1 MFILV
6 QFEVVEY
13 LKFLICLWKK
23 LTLNYTCTC
32 RSKDGWIKLSLS
44 LCLLLTQM
52 DMRWAGKL
60 NYVKKIACRWHA
72 YHAIC
77 FVLQWSWQKNRM
89 WRKNQRYFPK
99 DKCYEVDLNRN
110 FPFKWEELPMK
121 KVMMA
126 ITQFNAEVEYFK
138 EIIVSII
145 MDNLEDT
152 LHEMYI
158 RYTYFMWEGRPG
170 EKCSRAV
177 Y

>member
-1 MFILV
+1 
-6 QFEVVEY
+6 
-13 LKFLICLWKK
+13 
-23 LTLNYTCTC
+23 
-32 RSKDGWIKLSLS
+32 
-44 LCLLLTQM
+44 
-52 DMRWAGKL
+52 
-60 NYVKKIACRWHA
+60 
-72 YHAIC
+72 
-77 FVLQWSWQKNRM
+77 M

-158 RYTYFMWEGRPG
+158 RYTYFM
-170 EKCSRAV
+170 
-177 Y
+177 